1 MVSEAT
7 AMVPPF
13 AGGAVFAALPS
24 FFAGSC
30 QVVLSLSGS
39 VFPVAIGGMA
49 GMTAS
54 AAGSGDAVCP
64 STSAGGAVVFF
75 FFLFFFCVRLHR
87 LRGLGSFVPFNLCG
101 WGSHCWCCDCDA
113 CWSWWSA
120 CSSTVHGVPSVPGTP
135 GVPGAPGM
143 PGVPGVPLL
152 ALSGSSCSS
161 GCCRRSASGG
171 FDWRDVAQVAISIA
185 YGLFSSVGKFCR
197 SSSVRGSGP
206 GSSTRFWSLLH
217 WRRLSVV
224 PVAWLTA
231 VSLAC
236 GLAFAVFLD
245 GGGLPRGY

>member
-1 MVSEAT
+1 
-7 AMVPPF
+7 MVPPF

-24 FFAGSC
+24 VFAGSC
-30 QVVLSLSGS
+30 QVFLSLSGS
-39 VFPVAIGGMA
+39 VFPCGNWRHGGSDCFSSWV
-49 GMTAS
+49 G
-54 AAGSGDAVCP
+54 GAVCP

-75 FFLFFFCVRLHR
+75 CVR
-87 LRGLGSFVPFNLCG
+87 LRGLGSFVPIDLCG
-101 WGSHCWCCDCDA
+101 WGSHCWCCDCDT
-113 CWSWWSA
+113 CGNWWSA
-120 CSSTVHGVPSVPGTP
+120 CSSTVHGVLSVPGMR
-135 GVPGAPGM
+135 GVPGM
-143 PGVPGVPLL
+143 PVVPGGPLL

-161 GCCRRSASGG
+161 GGCRRSASGG
-171 FDWRDVAQVAISIA
+171 FDWRDVALVAISIA

-197 SSSVRGSGP
+197 PSSVRGSGP

-224 PVAWLTA
+224 PAAWLTA